1 MKCCI
6 AKAPFCSGF
15 VILETP
21 PGPYLSPGFLDPG
34 WLHGSCPQL
43 PLSQQEQACTLSP
56 HARAFSEHLS
66 LLSASWHEA
75 GEGPESC
82 GAWLKGK
89 ALHELA
95 KEWKGTWQMVGRAA
109 LAPRPWVAVICH
121 PHSGCNLGWQHP
133 LARGSALWAK
143 WFLQTRRALRLG
155 FILLIAFD
163 F

>member
-15 VILETP
+15 VILETAP

-109 LAPRPWVAVICH
+109 LAPGPGWLSSATLTLVAVWAGSTH
-121 PHSGCNLGWQHP
+121 WPGG
-133 LARGSALWAK
+133 LACGPN
-143 WFLQTRRALRLG
+143 G
-155 FILLIAFD
+155 FYRPEEH
-163 F
+163 